1 MKDPIKDT
9 VLEKVRAKY
18 DAGVI
23 EHGGRG
29 LAESGLTLLEYLEM
43 LQEEQI
49 DQLMY
54 IEGAIMEL
62 KKALK

>member
-1 MKDPIKDT
+1 MKDPIRDT

-29 LAESGLTLLEYLEM
+29 LAESGLSLLEYLKM

-49 DQLMY
+49 DQLYY
-54 IEGAIMEL
+54 IEAAIQEIE
-62 KKALK
+62 KDG